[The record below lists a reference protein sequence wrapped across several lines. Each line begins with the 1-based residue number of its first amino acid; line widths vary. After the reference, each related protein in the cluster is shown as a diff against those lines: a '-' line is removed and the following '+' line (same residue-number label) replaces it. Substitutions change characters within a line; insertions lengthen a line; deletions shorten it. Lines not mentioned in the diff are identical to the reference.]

1 MVNRARSLIGQ
12 YRNQSAR
19 DLLGKAREKAK
30 AAAVQLLNPQ
40 PPVAARHTL
49 VRPPARAELT
59 DRPIIDVV
67 GDQEALAGVCATIAL
82 RDLNLVDSLLA
93 QLEQLEAAEEDPDAL
108 AQLYGLDHLATRLR
122 RNAENLRVLAGQEA
136 GGSGEETSSLLDVI
150 RAALSSIELYTRVEV
165 GRVAPLAVVGFAA
178 DDVSRLLAELLDNA
192 TTQSP
197 PTTTVLV
204 SAHLTERG
212 SVLLRVED
220 AGIGMPD
227 ERQAELNDWLAEP
240 PLLDSSAI
248 EHMGLAVVRR
258 LAHKHGVQVTLGR
271 RAPHGTT
278 ATALL
283 PLDLVREAPART
295 FTRQPAAAISETT
308 ADDAPPDR
316 RPATV
321 SGLPRRVNRGNS
333 ATQLAERP
341 PAGVTRSGLPR
352 RQSRSLRGGGVP
364 RAPEPDH
371 DTEEDTAAAEDRARF
386 LDDFAAFAQGEEEAR
401 TGQLVDP
408 ADPDRG
414 ADLEG
419 GTDDD

>member
-1 MVNRARSLIGQ
+1 MVSRARSLIDQ
-12 YRNQSAR
+12 YRKQNAR
-19 DLLGKAREKAK
+19 DLLDKAK
-30 AAAVQLLNPQ
+30 ERARAAAVQLLTPQ
-40 PPVAARHTL
+40 PPAAPRHAL
-49 VRPPARAELT
+49 VRAPARTPLA
-59 DRPIIDVV
+59 DRPVIDVI

-93 QLEQLEAAEEDPDAL
+93 QLEQLEAAEEDPDSL

-136 GGSGEETSSLLDVI
+136 GGTGDETSSLLDVI
-150 RAALSSIELYTRVEV
+150 RAALSSIEQYTRVEV

-178 DDVSRLLAELLDNA
+178 DDISRLLAELLDNA

-212 SVLLRVED
+212 SVLLRIED

-227 ERQAELNDWLAEP
+227 DRQGELNDWLTEP

-258 LAHKHGVQVTLGR
+258 LAHKHAVQVSLGR

-278 ATALL
+278 ATVLL

-295 FTRQPAAAISETT
+295 FSRPPSTGPIAEAAT
-308 ADDAPPDR
+308 DDAPPDR

-321 SGLPRRVNRGNS
+321 SGLPRRVNRSTN

-341 PAGVTRSGLPR
+341 VTATTRSGLPR
-352 RQSRSLRGGGVP
+352 RQSRSLRDGIRP
-364 RAPEPDH
+364 PAPEPEPD
-371 DTEEDTAAAEDRARF
+371 DVAESAESRARF
-386 LDDFAAFAQGEEEAR
+386 LDDFAAFAEGEEEAR
-401 TGQLVDP
+401 TGQLIDP
-408 ADPDRG
+408 ADPDRDASAEG
-414 ADLEG
+414 SADD
-419 GTDDD
+419 T